1 MSIGEM
7 TVPHRSGDWRKNLE
21 QKLCIMGNGRIQFNA
36 MYDEVPAREPN
47 KKN

>member
-1 MSIGEM
+1 M
-7 TVPHRSGDWRKNLE
+7 TEFRPSGDWRNGLE